1 MVLFYFLGGKPI
13 CADHSIRE
21 ILNRSLYYHQNWML
35 RFSVLLRSVSI
46 FTFIWSSTRYHARRG
61 NCRSM
66 QLLSQSFRSFFVI
79 PCIDKQSKWSSLIYE
94 HESISISIISYIHN
108 EFRINSEA
116 IISRNYIK
124 FVNEKNAQSLQFLT
138 LSWIYAISKLF
149 LPSKI
154 LQIMN
159 HSLPTTIVIKRSK
172 E

>member
-1 MVLFYFLGGKPI
+1 
-13 CADHSIRE
+13 
-21 ILNRSLYYHQNWML
+21 ML
-35 RFSVLLRSVSI
+35 WFSVLLRSVSI

-116 IISRNYIK
+116 IIFRNYIK
-124 FVNEKNAQSLQFLT
+124 SVNEKDAHSLRFLT
-138 LSWIYAISKLF
+138 LSSTYSIPKLL

-154 LQIMN
+154 FQIMN
-159 HSLPTTIVIKRSK
+159 YPLSTILVIKRNK
-172 E
+172 RGRKRKKWIFPRN